1 MELSAETID
10 FIEQNAEED
19 VRTLALKAKRVEG
32 VDLPLALT
40 QIAGRQTARHKL
52 PTWGMTD
59 GILYAP
65 HLPLEQCSSETTA
78 RYKATLVSGESF
90 TDLTAGFGVDCFF
103 LSTRFRRATYVERQS
118 LLCDIARHN
127 FPLLMNRIASE
138 IETELSDKGT
148 SSPRESAAEEAGR
161 TTIEVVNA
169 DCAEYL
175 QRMEKVDCLFIDP
188 ARRDVHGRKTVAIAD
203 CEPDICQLEH
213 LLLQKGETVL
223 IKLSPMLDITQ
234 ALRILSSIT
243 DVYVVSVQNE
253 CKELLLRLSSD
264 KASTDEPQIH
274 CVNLI
279 PRQGHPSVSVGKATE
294 TDANAQLKGFGQ
306 LKDFVSMKG
315 SYQLENS
322 DQLKG
327 SNQPKESSTCSNGIV
342 PLYILPN
349 GVKVYCSSFSFTPR
363 EETSASI
370 AYTDVVGHYLY
381 EPNTSLLKAGAHNS
395 VGIRYGLQK
404 LHPNSHLYTGDTLL
418 PDFPGRCFIVEQT
431 WGFSKKELK
440 AMAAL
445 RQANVTIR
453 NFPSS
458 VNDLRKKFHL
468 TDGGDTYLFAT
479 TLSSG
484 EKALIQCRKA

>member
-1 MELSAETID
+1 
-10 FIEQNAEED
+10 
-19 VRTLALKAKRVEG
+19 
-32 VDLPLALT
+32 
-40 QIAGRQTARHKL
+40 
-52 PTWGMTD
+52 
-59 GILYAP
+59 
-65 HLPLEQCSSETTA
+65 
-78 RYKATLVSGESF
+78 
-90 TDLTAGFGVDCFF
+90 
-103 LSTRFRRATYVERQS
+103 
-118 LLCDIARHN
+118 
-127 FPLLMNRIASE
+127 
-138 IETELSDKGT
+138 
-148 SSPRESAAEEAGR
+148 
-161 TTIEVVNA
+161 
-169 DCAEYL
+169 
-175 QRMEKVDCLFIDP
+175 
-188 ARRDVHGRKTVAIAD
+188 
-203 CEPDICQLEH
+203 
-213 LLLQKGETVL
+213 
-223 IKLSPMLDITQ
+223 
-234 ALRILSSIT
+234 
-243 DVYVVSVQNE
+243 
-253 CKELLLRLSSD
+253 
-264 KASTDEPQIH
+264 
-274 CVNLI
+274 
-279 PRQGHPSVSVGKATE
+279 
-294 TDANAQLKGFGQ
+294 
-306 LKDFVSMKG
+306 MKG

-445 RQANVTIR
+445 RQANITIR
-453 NFPSS
+453 NFPAS